1 MNIIFAHNVTEK
13 ILNEIYDIVKDFTK
27 DFFTDNFPDD
37 IIIDMKFQRT
47 AYLTINDEVISVIV
61 FTSFDG
67 IPQIKLMATKRE
79 YMGNGYGKILM
90 KSFIEYLSNMELR
103 KIELYTF
110 IPEKK
115 PINLSTVSFY
125 ESVGFIREKEYPYL
139 WEDGALKMIKEW

>member
-1 MNIIFAHNVTEK
+1 MNIIFTHNINNK
-13 ILNEIYDIVKDFTK
+13 ISNEIYDIVKDFTR
-27 DFFTDNFPDD
+27 DFFTPNFPDD
-37 IIIDMKFQRT
+37 IIIDMKFQRV

-67 IPQIKLMATKRE
+67 VPQITLMATKRE
-79 YMGNGYGKILM
+79 YGGNGYGKILM
-90 KSFIEYLSNMELR
+90 KSFIEYLSNMGLR

-115 PINLSTVSFY
+115 PINISTVAFY
-125 ESVGFIREKEYPYL
+125 ESVGFIRDRDYPYL